1 MRQAWLYGVVLA
13 GVLAGLVWFW
23 APAERGA
30 QLAPPPRGGDFTL
43 QGADGSVSLK
53 AFRGK
58 VVLVYFGYTFCPD
71 ICPTALA
78 FAAQGVSLLSDEER
92 KRVQLIFISVD
103 PKRDTPERLREYVH
117 YFNPA
122 FIGVTG
128 AEAVLEEVAARYGA
142 AFRVYPAEN
151 SATGYLVDHTAALY
165 VVGPR
170 GDLQGAL
177 AHGTPP
183 QEIAAA
189 IRESLA
195 TGVD

>member
-1 MRQAWLYGVVLA
+1 
-13 GVLAGLVWFW
+13 
-23 APAERGA
+23 
-30 QLAPPPRGGDFTL
+30 
-43 QGADGSVSLK
+43 
-53 AFRGK
+53 

-71 ICPTALA
+71 ICPTSLA

-92 KRVQLIFISVD
+92 QRVQLIFISVD

-117 YFNPA
+117 YFNPV

-128 AEAVLEEVAARYGA
+128 TDAVLEEVAARYGA
-142 AFRVYPAEN
+142 AFRVHPVEG
-151 SATGYLVDHTAALY
+151 SAAGYLVDHTAALY

-195 TGVD
+195 TGGD